1 MSSTSPNDQCLLMLL
16 GPMAIKFFLASFSG
30 QDQYGQKGKGRR
42 VESDIV
48 KEKFFLCKL
57 VGCPSKAPSC
67 QGNYKRAKSWR
78 TFCVAAKFVIDLK
91 PVDQLQPIGN
101 MWTKIYSF
109 NINFSAYTHS
119 HSYSY

>member
-1 MSSTSPNDQCLLMLL
+1 MPFKSSILPGQLQESKELEN
-16 GPMAIKFFLASFSG
+16 FL
-30 QDQYGQKGKGRR
+30 
-42 VESDIV
+42 
-48 KEKFFLCKL
+48 
-57 VGCPSKAPSC
+57 
-67 QGNYKRAKSWR
+67 
-78 TFCVAAKFVIDLK
+78 CVAAKFVIDLK